1 MPANLPPQYFEAE
14 KRYRMAKDPQE
25 KVDALEE
32 MLAIMPHHKGTDK
45 LHAELRRRIA
55 RHGEEAE
62 RRPAGARRG
71 AQFLIKKEGAAGQVA
86 LVGLPNAG
94 KSQLVAYLTDASP
107 EVASY
112 PFTTQKPIPGMMKW
126 QNIQVQL
133 IDLPPTNNREAHP
146 WLRALLRGAD
156 LLMLV
161 VDLGAEPLAQMEGLL
176 AELEML
182 RLRPVGD
189 DTEAQSLMESLMELG
204 LRPKKALVVANKS
217 DLPGALA
224 NLELLRQRYARF
236 PIVVVSAESLSGLEE
251 LKEELFRSLE
261 IVRVYTKTPGE
272 KPDFEDPVV
281 LKKGST
287 VTDVALTIHKDFAF
301 KLKYAQLW
309 GSGKFDGQRVRR
321 EHVVEDGDV
330 VELHV

>member
-25 KVDALEE
+25 KIEALEE
-32 MLAIMPHHKGTDK
+32 MMAIMPHHKGTDK
-45 LHAELRRRIA
+45 LRAELRRRMA
-55 RHGEEAE
+55 QHGEEAE
-62 RRPAGARRG
+62 RRPSQARRSS
-71 AQFLIKKEGAAGQVA
+71 QFLIKKEGAAGQVA

-107 EVASY
+107 EVAIY
-112 PFTTQKPIPGMMKW
+112 PFTTKKPMPGMMKW
-126 QNIQVQL
+126 QNIQIQL
-133 IDLPPTNNREAHP
+133 IDLPPVNNREAHP
-146 WLRALLRGAD
+146 WMRALLRGAD

-161 VDLGAEPLAQMEGLL
+161 VDLGADPLAQMEGIL

-189 DTEAQSLMESLMELG
+189 ETENQAILEQG
-204 LRPKKALVVANKS
+204 LRPQKALVVANKS
-217 DLPGALA
+217 DLPDASSK
-224 NLELLRQRYARF
+224 LELLRKQYARF
-236 PIVVVSAESLSGLEE
+236 PIVVVSAEALTGLEE
-251 LKEELFRSLE
+251 LKEEVFRSLE

-272 KPDFEDPVV
+272 KPDLEDPVV

-309 GSGKFDGQRVRR
+309 GSGKFDGQRVSRD
-321 EHVVEDGDV
+321 HVVEDGDV
-330 VELHV
+330 LELHV

>member
-14 KRYRMAKDPQE
+14 KRYRTARDPQE
-25 KVDALEE
+25 KVEALEE

-45 LHAELRRRIA
+45 LRADLRRRIA

-62 RRPAGARRG
+62 HRPSGARRG
-71 AQFLIKKEGAAGQVA
+71 DQYLIKKEGTAGQVA

-107 EVASY
+107 EIASY

-126 QNIQVQL
+126 QNIQIQL
-133 IDLPPTNNREAHP
+133 IDLPPITNREAHP
-146 WLRALLRGAD
+146 WLRVLLRGAD

-161 VDLGAEPLAQMEGLL
+161 VDLGAELLAQMEGLL
-176 AELEML
+176 VELEML
-182 RLRPVGD
+182 RLKPMGD
-189 DTEAQSLMESLMELG
+189 ETDAQSALEQG

-236 PIVVVSAESLSGLEE
+236 PIVVVSAEALSGLEE
-251 LKEELFRSLE
+251 LKEEVFRSLE

-321 EHVVEDGDV
+321 DHVVEDGDV